1 MPFFLKH
8 YFDPDWD
15 PVKLKPAEQADG
27 SVNHHEREFVKNV
40 AAGDLIAEW
49 IPVEEA
55 GEGLDERFI
64 SEEKAFPAGK
74 GTGIRREAPDKL
86 FAAVDGYVCY
96 KEGRILVRNPL
107 TVHSDIDYHTGNV
120 NFVGNVV
127 VEGSVR
133 SGFTIEATNVRV
145 NDQVEGATITARG
158 NLDCRGGVKGGK
170 TALLKTG
177 KDMRMVFC
185 EYATLLSGGD
195 IMIKGALMHSE
206 VYAGKRLAVG
216 GRLTGGNIC
225 AYNYIYVGEQLGG
238 GMDTYTSLVLGY
250 KPSLLFTDQRYN
262 VRIKALHEDIASFEK
277 ALNKGE
283 DFRAEYE
290 PRLESARKE
299 LALLKNLK
307 VKLWD
312 GIYATERLDDCR
324 VLVPGVVK
332 PGVEVCIGSA
342 YYKVDDFLEDVFFYY
357 DNGEVKI
364 GASAAK
370 SKK

>member
-15 PVKLKPAEQADG
+15 PAKLKPEEQADG
-27 SVNHHEREFVKNV
+27 SVNHHERQFVKNV

-55 GEGLDERFI
+55 GADLDERFV
-64 SEEKAFPAGK
+64 SEEKSFPAGK
-74 GTGIRREAPDKL
+74 GTGIKRDFPDKL

-120 NFVGNVV
+120 DFVGNVV
-127 VEGSVR
+127 IEGSVR
-133 SGFTIEATNVRV
+133 SGFSIEAGDIRV
-145 NDQVEGATITARG
+145 NHQVEGAAITSRG
-158 NLDCRGGVKGGK
+158 SLDCRGGVKGGK
-170 TALLKTG
+170 KALLKAAG
-177 KDMRMVFC
+177 DMRLAFC

-195 IMIKGALMHSE
+195 IMVKGALMHSD

-216 GRLTGGNIC
+216 GRLTGGNFC

-238 GMDTYTSLVLGY
+238 GMDTDTTLILGY

-262 VRIKALHEDIASFEK
+262 RRIKTLHEDIASFEK

-283 DFRAEYE
+283 EFRSEYE
-290 PRLESARKE
+290 PRLESARRE
-299 LALLKNLK
+299 LDLLKDMK

-332 PGVEVCIGSA
+332 PGVEICIGSA
-342 YYKVDDFLEDVFFYY
+342 YYRVDDFLEDVFFYY

-364 GASAAK
+364 GASAGK
-370 SKK
+370 NKK

>member
-15 PVKLKPAEQADG
+15 PAKLKPEEQADG
-27 SVNHHEREFVKNV
+27 SVNHHERQFVKNV

-55 GEGLDERFI
+55 GADLDERFV
-64 SEEKAFPAGK
+64 SEEKSFPAGK
-74 GTGIRREAPDKL
+74 GTGIKRDFPDKL

-107 TVHSDIDYHTGNV
+107 TVHSDINYHTGNV
-120 NFVGNVV
+120 DFVGNVV
-127 VEGSVR
+127 IEGSVR
-133 SGFTIEATNVRV
+133 SGFTIEAGDVRV
-145 NDQVEGATITARG
+145 NDQVEGAAITARG
-158 NLDCRGGVKGGK
+158 SLDCRGGVKGGK
-170 TALLKTG
+170 EALLKAAG
-177 KDMRMVFC
+177 DMRLAFC

-195 IMIKGALMHSE
+195 IMVKGALMHSD

-216 GRLTGGNIC
+216 GRLTGGSFC

-238 GMDTYTSLVLGY
+238 GMDTDTTLILGY

-262 VRIKALHEDIASFEK
+262 RRIKTLHEDIVSFEK

-283 DFRAEYE
+283 EFRSEYE
-290 PRLESARKE
+290 PRLESARRE
-299 LALLKNLK
+299 LDLLKDMK

-332 PGVEVCIGSA
+332 PGVEICIGSA

-364 GASAAK
+364 GAS
-370 SKK
+370 SERDKK

>member
-15 PVKLKPAEQADG
+15 PAKLKPAEQADG
-27 SVNHHEREFVKNV
+27 SVNHHERQFVTNV

-49 IPVEEA
+49 LPIEEA
-55 GEGLDERFI
+55 GEDLDERFV
-64 SEEKAFPAGK
+64 SDEKSFPAGK
-74 GTGIRREAPDKL
+74 GTGIRREFPDKL

-120 NFVGNVV
+120 DFVGNVV

-133 SGFTIEATNVRV
+133 SGFSIEAVDVRV
-145 NDQVEGATITARG
+145 NDQVEGATIKARG
-158 NLDCRGGVKGGK
+158 NLDCRGGVKGSRS
-170 TALLKTG
+170 ALLKTG
-177 KDMRMVFC
+177 KDMKLAFC
-185 EYATLLSGGD
+185 EFATLLSGGD
-195 IMIKGALMHSE
+195 IMVKGALMHSN

-238 GMDTYTSLVLGY
+238 GMDTDTALVLGY
-250 KPSLLFTDQRYN
+250 KPSLLYADQRYN
-262 VRIKALHEDIASFEK
+262 VRIKALHADIASFEK
-277 ALNKGE
+277 ILNKGE
-283 DFRAEYE
+283 EFRAEYQ
-290 PRLESARKE
+290 PRLESASKE
-299 LALLKNLK
+299 LELLKNLK
-307 VKLWD
+307 VKLWN

-332 PGVEVCIGSA
+332 PGVEICIGSA